1 MLYLDFLRHGETSLS
16 HTLRGKTD
24 DALTAK
30 GWMQMQSTIAHAEQV
45 SPAWDVIYSS
55 PLQRC
60 RLFAEQWAEQK
71 QLPLYIEPN
80 LQEMDFGEWEAQ
92 PTDRLYQLYPD
103 ELAQFWQKPL
113 SFTPPQAESLLAFK
127 SRVLE
132 SVETLTQQ
140 MYAQGWTRAL
150 IISHGGVIKLL
161 KCQALKQN
169 DNDLLKMSAEL
180 GQLNCFVFDQGQLQ
194 FIQSEDV

>member
-16 HTLRGKTD
+16 HTLRGRTD

-30 GWMQMQSTIAHAEQV
+30 GWAQMKSTIAQAEQLRQ
-45 SPAWDVIYSS
+45 AWDVIYSS

-140 MYAQGWTRAL
+140 MHKQGWQRAL

-169 DNDLLKMSAEL
+169 ANDLLKMSAEL
-180 GQLNCFVFDQGQLQ
+180 AQLNRFVFDQGQLQ

>member
-1 MLYLDFLRHGETSLS
+1 MLYLDFLRHGETNLS
-16 HTLRGKTD
+16 HTLRGRTD

-30 GWMQMQSTIAHAEQV
+30 GWAQMRSTITQSEQTGQ
-45 SPAWDVIYSS
+45 AWDVIYSS

-60 RLFAEQWAEQK
+60 RLFSEQWAEQK

-92 PTDRLYQLYPD
+92 STERLYQLYPD
-103 ELAQFWQKPL
+103 ELAQFWQTPL
-113 SFTPPQAESLLAFK
+113 SFTPPQAESLLTFK

-161 KCQALKQN
+161 KCQALRQH

>member
-16 HTLRGKTD
+16 HTLRGRTD

-30 GWMQMQSTIAHAEQV
+30 GWAQMRSTLTQSEQTGQ
-45 SPAWDVIYSS
+45 AWDVIYSS

-92 PTDRLYQLYPD
+92 STERLYQLYPD
-103 ELAQFWQKPL
+103 ELAQFWQTPL
-113 SFTPPQAESLLAFK
+113 SFTPPQAESLLTFK
-127 SRVLE
+127 SRVVE
-132 SVETLTQQ
+132 SIQILTQQ

-161 KCQALKQN
+161 KCQALKQH

-180 GQLNCFVFDQGQLQ
+180 GQLNSFVFDQGQLQ

>member
-1 MLYLDFLRHGETSLS
+1 MLCLDFLRHGETSLS

-30 GWMQMQSTIAHAEQV
+30 GWAQMQSTIAQAEQV
-45 SPAWDVIYSS
+45 SQAWDVIYSS

-92 PTDRLYQLYPD
+92 STERLYQLYPD
-103 ELAQFWQKPL
+103 ELAQFWQTPL
-113 SFTPPQAESLLAFK
+113 SFTPPQAESLLTFK

-132 SVETLTQQ
+132 SIETLTQQ

-169 DNDLLKMSAEL
+169 ANDLLKMSAEL
-180 GQLNCFVFDQGQLQ
+180 AQLNRFVFDQGQLQ

>member
-16 HTLRGKTD
+16 HTLRGRTD

-30 GWMQMQSTIAHAEQV
+30 GWAQMRSTITQAEQV
-45 SPAWDVIYSS
+45 SQAWDVIYSS

-71 QLPLYIEPN
+71 QLPLFIEPN

-92 PTDRLYQLYPD
+92 PTERLYQLFPD
-103 ELAQFWQKPL
+103 ELAQFWQTPL

-132 SVETLTQQ
+132 SVEALTQQ
-140 MYAQGWTRAL
+140 MHVQGWQRAL
-150 IISHGGVIKLL
+150 IVSHGGVIKLL
-161 KCQALKQN
+161 KCQALKQH

-180 GQLNCFVFDQGQLQ
+180 GQLNSFVFDQGQLQ
-194 FIQSEDV
+194 FIQSEGV

>member
-30 GWMQMQSTIAHAEQV
+30 GWAQMQSTIAQAEQV
-45 SPAWDVIYSS
+45 SQAWDVIYSS

-92 PTDRLYQLYPD
+92 PTERLYQLYPD
-103 ELAQFWQKPL
+103 ELAQFWQTPL

-140 MYAQGWTRAL
+140 MHKQGWQRAL

>member
-16 HTLRGKTD
+16 HSLRGRTD

-30 GWMQMQSTIAHAEQV
+30 GWTQMRSTITQSEQTGQ
-45 SPAWDVIYSS
+45 AWDVIYSS

-71 QLPLYIEPN
+71 QLPLFIEPN

-92 PTDRLYQLYPD
+92 STERLYQLYPD
-103 ELAQFWQKPL
+103 ELAQFWQTPL
-113 SFTPPQAESLLAFK
+113 SFTPPQAESLLTFK

-161 KCQALKQN
+161 KCQALRQH

>member
-1 MLYLDFLRHGETSLS
+1 MLYLDFLRHGETNLS
-16 HTLRGKTD
+16 HTLRGRTD

-30 GWMQMQSTIAHAEQV
+30 GWAQMRSTITQSEQTGQ
-45 SPAWDVIYSS
+45 AWDVIYSS

-60 RLFAEQWAEQK
+60 RLFSEQWAEQK

-92 PTDRLYQLYPD
+92 STERLYQLYTD
-103 ELAQFWQKPL
+103 ELAQFWQTPL
-113 SFTPPQAESLLAFK
+113 SFTPPQAESLLTFK

-161 KCQALKQN
+161 KCQALKQH

>member
-16 HTLRGKTD
+16 HTLRGRTD

-30 GWMQMQSTIAHAEQV
+30 GWAQMQSTIAQAEQLR
-45 SPAWDVIYSS
+45 PAWDVIYSS

-169 DNDLLKMSAEL
+169 ANDLLKMSAEL
-180 GQLNCFVFDQGQLQ
+180 AQLNRFVFDQGQLQ
-194 FIQSEDV
+194 FIQSGDV

>member
-16 HTLRGKTD
+16 HTLRGRTD

-30 GWMQMQSTIAHAEQV
+30 GWAQMQSTIAQAEQLRQ
-45 SPAWDVIYSS
+45 AWDIIYSS
-55 PLQRC
+55 PLKRC
-60 RLFAEQWAEQK
+60 RLFAEQWAGQK
-71 QLPLYIEPN
+71 QLPLFIEPN

-92 PTDRLYQLYPD
+92 STERLYQLYPD

-169 DNDLLKMSAEL
+169 ANDLLKMSAEL
-180 GQLNCFVFDQGQLQ
+180 AQLNRFVFDQGQLQ

>member
-16 HTLRGKTD
+16 HTLRGRTD

-30 GWMQMQSTIAHAEQV
+30 GWLQMQSTITQSEQTGQ
-45 SPAWDVIYSS
+45 AWDVIYSS

-71 QLPLYIEPN
+71 QLPLYIEQN
-80 LQEMDFGEWEAQ
+80 LQEIDFGEWEAQ
-92 PTDRLYQLYPD
+92 PTERLYQLYPD
-103 ELAQFWQKPL
+103 ELAQFWQTPL
-113 SFTPPQAESLLAFK
+113 SFTLPQAESLLTFK

-132 SVETLTQQ
+132 SIETLTQQ

-161 KCQALKQN
+161 KCQALKQH

>member
-16 HTLRGKTD
+16 HTLRGRTD

-30 GWMQMQSTIAHAEQV
+30 GCAQMRSTITQSEQTNQ
-45 SPAWDVIYSS
+45 AWDVIYSS

-60 RLFAEQWAEQK
+60 RLFAEQWAGQK
-71 QLPLYIEPN
+71 QLPLFIEPN

-92 PTDRLYQLYPD
+92 STERLYQLYPD
-103 ELAQFWQKPL
+103 ELAQFWQTPL
-113 SFTPPQAESLLAFK
+113 SFTPPQAESLLTFK

-132 SVETLTQQ
+132 SIETLTQQ

-161 KCQALKQN
+161 KCQALKQH

-180 GQLNCFVFDQGQLQ
+180 GQMNSFVFDQGQLQ

>member
-24 DALTAK
+24 DALTEK
-30 GWMQMQSTIAHAEQV
+30 GWMQMQSTIAQAEQV
-45 SPAWDVIYSS
+45 SQAWDVIYSS

-132 SVETLTQQ
+132 SVETLNQQ

-169 DNDLLKMSAEL
+169 ANDLLKMSAEL
-180 GQLNCFVFDQGQLQ
+180 GQLNRFVFDQGQLQ

>member
-1 MLYLDFLRHGETSLS
+1 MLYLDFLRHGETNLS
-16 HTLRGKTD
+16 HTLRGRTD

-30 GWMQMQSTIAHAEQV
+30 GWAQMRSTITQSEQTGQ
-45 SPAWDVIYSS
+45 AWDVIYSS

-60 RLFAEQWAEQK
+60 RLFSEQWAEQK

-92 PTDRLYQLYPD
+92 STERLYQLYPD
-103 ELAQFWQKPL
+103 ELAQFWQTPL
-113 SFTPPQAESLLAFK
+113 SFTPPQAESLLTFK

-161 KCQALKQN
+161 KCQALKQH

-180 GQLNCFVFDQGQLQ
+180 GQLNSFVFDQGQLQ

>member
-16 HTLRGKTD
+16 HTLRGRTD

-30 GWMQMQSTIAHAEQV
+30 GWTQMRSTITQAEQLRQV
-45 SPAWDVIYSS
+45 WDVIYSS

-60 RLFAEQWAEQK
+60 RLFAEQWAGQK
-71 QLPLYIEPN
+71 QLPLFIEPN

-92 PTDRLYQLYPD
+92 STARLYQLYPD
-103 ELAQFWQKPL
+103 KLAQFWQTPL
-113 SFTPPQAESLLAFK
+113 SFTPPQAESLMTFK

-161 KCQALKQN
+161 KCQALKQH

-180 GQLNCFVFDQGQLQ
+180 GQLNCFVFDQGKLQ
-194 FIQSEDV
+194 FNQIEDV

>member
-1 MLYLDFLRHGETSLS
+1 MLYLDFLRHGETSLR

-30 GWMQMQSTIAHAEQV
+30 GWMQMPSTIAQAEQL
-45 SPAWDVIYSS
+45 SQAWDVIYSS

-60 RLFAEQWAEQK
+60 CLFAEEWAEQK
-71 QLPLYIEPN
+71 QLPLYIEQN
-80 LQEMDFGEWEAQ
+80 LQEIDFGEWEAQ
-92 PTDRLYQLYPD
+92 PTERLYQLYPD
-103 ELAQFWQKPL
+103 ELAQFWQTPL

-140 MYAQGWTRAL
+140 MHKQGWQRAL

-180 GQLNCFVFDQGQLQ
+180 GQLNRFVFDQGQLQ

>member
-16 HTLRGKTD
+16 HTLRGRTD

-30 GWMQMQSTIAHAEQV
+30 GWAQMQSTIAQAEQLR
-45 SPAWDVIYSS
+45 PAWDVIYSS

-169 DNDLLKMSAEL
+169 ANDLLKMSAEL
-180 GQLNCFVFDQGQLQ
+180 AQLNRFVFDQGQLQ
-194 FIQSEDV
+194 FIQNEDV

>member
-16 HTLRGKTD
+16 HTLRGRTD

-30 GWMQMQSTIAHAEQV
+30 GWMQMRSTITQAEQV
-45 SPAWDVIYSS
+45 SLAWDVIYSS

-71 QLPLYIEPN
+71 QLPVYIDPN

-92 PTDRLYQLYPD
+92 PTERLYQQFPN

-132 SVETLTQQ
+132 SVEILTQQ
-140 MYAQGWTRAL
+140 MHVQGWQRAL

-169 DNDLLKMSAEL
+169 ANDLLKMSAEL
-180 GQLNCFVFDQGQLQ
+180 GQLNRFVFDQGQLQ
-194 FIQSEDV
+194 VIQSEGV

>member
-16 HTLRGKTD
+16 HTLRGRTD

-30 GWMQMQSTIAHAEQV
+30 GWAQMQSTITQSEQTGQ
-45 SPAWDVIYSS
+45 AWDVIYSS

-92 PTDRLYQLYPD
+92 PTERLYQQFPN
-103 ELAQFWQKPL
+103 ELAQFWQTPL

-140 MYAQGWTRAL
+140 MHKQGWQRAL

-180 GQLNCFVFDQGQLQ
+180 GQLNRFVFDQGQLQ

>member
-16 HTLRGKTD
+16 HTLRGRTD

-30 GWMQMQSTIAHAEQV
+30 GWVQMRSTITQSEQTGQ
-45 SPAWDVIYSS
+45 AWDVIYSS

-71 QLPLYIEPN
+71 QLPFFIEPN

-92 PTDRLYQLYPD
+92 STERLYQLYPD
-103 ELAQFWQKPL
+103 ELAQFWQTPL
-113 SFTPPQAESLLAFK
+113 SFTPPQAESLLTFK

-161 KCQALKQN
+161 KCQALKQH

>member
-1 MLYLDFLRHGETSLS
+1 MLYLDFLRHGETNLS
-16 HTLRGKTD
+16 HTLRGRTD

-30 GWMQMQSTIAHAEQV
+30 GWAQMRSTITQSEQTGQ
-45 SPAWDVIYSS
+45 AWDVIYSS

-92 PTDRLYQLYPD
+92 STERLYQLYPD
-103 ELAQFWQKPL
+103 ELAQFWQTPL

-127 SRVLE
+127 SRVVE
-132 SVETLTQQ
+132 SIQMLTQQ

-161 KCQALKQN
+161 KCQALKQH

>member
-16 HTLRGKTD
+16 HTLRGRTD

-30 GWMQMQSTIAHAEQV
+30 GWAQMRSTITQSEQTGQ
-45 SPAWDVIYSS
+45 AWDVIYSS

-71 QLPLYIEPN
+71 QLPLFIEPN

-92 PTDRLYQLYPD
+92 STERLYQLYPD
-103 ELAQFWQKPL
+103 ELAQFWQTPL
-113 SFTPPQAESLLAFK
+113 SFTPPQAESLMAFK
-127 SRVLE
+127 SRVVE
-132 SVETLTQQ
+132 SIQMLTQQ

-161 KCQALKQN
+161 KCQALKQH

-180 GQLNCFVFDQGQLQ
+180 GQLNSFVFDQGQLQ

>member
-16 HTLRGKTD
+16 HTLRGRTD

-30 GWMQMQSTIAHAEQV
+30 GWAQMQSTITQSEQTGQ
-45 SPAWDVIYSS
+45 AWDVIYSS

-80 LQEMDFGEWEAQ
+80 LQEIDFGEWEAQ
-92 PTDRLYQLYPD
+92 PTERLYQLYPD
-103 ELAQFWQKPL
+103 ELAQFWQTPL

-140 MYAQGWTRAL
+140 MHKQGWQRAL

-169 DNDLLKMSAEL
+169 ANDLLKMSAEL
-180 GQLNCFVFDQGQLQ
+180 GQLNRFVFDQGQLR

>member
-16 HTLRGKTD
+16 HTLRGRTD

-30 GWMQMQSTIAHAEQV
+30 GWAQMRSTITQSEQTGQ
-45 SPAWDVIYSS
+45 AWDVIYSS

-71 QLPLYIEPN
+71 QLPLFIEPN

-92 PTDRLYQLYPD
+92 LTERLYQLYPD
-103 ELAQFWQKPL
+103 ELAQFWQTPL
-113 SFTPPQAESLLAFK
+113 SFTLPQAESLLTFK

-161 KCQALKQN
+161 KCQALKQH

>member
-24 DALTAK
+24 DALTEK
-30 GWMQMQSTIAHAEQV
+30 GWMQMQSTIAQAEQV
-45 SPAWDVIYSS
+45 SQAWDVIYSS

-60 RLFAEQWAEQK
+60 RLFAEQWAGQK
-71 QLPLYIEPN
+71 QLPLFIEPN
-80 LQEMDFGEWEAQ
+80 LQEMDFGEWEAHS
-92 PTDRLYQLYPD
+92 TERLYQLYPD
-103 ELAQFWQKPL
+103 ELAQFWQTPL
-113 SFTPPQAESLLAFK
+113 SFTPPQAESLMAFK
-127 SRVLE
+127 SRVVE
-132 SVETLTQQ
+132 SIQILTQQ

-180 GQLNCFVFDQGQLQ
+180 GQLNSFVFTQGQLQ

>member
-45 SPAWDVIYSS
+45 SQAWDVIYSS

-60 RLFAEQWAEQK
+60 RLFAEEWAEQK

-92 PTDRLYQLYPD
+92 PTERLYQLFPD
-103 ELAQFWQKPL
+103 ELAQFWQTPL

-140 MYAQGWTRAL
+140 MHKQGWQRAL

-180 GQLNCFVFDQGQLQ
+180 AQLNRFVFDQGQLQ

>member
-16 HTLRGKTD
+16 HTLRGRTD

-30 GWMQMQSTIAHAEQV
+30 GWAQMQSTIAQAEQLR
-45 SPAWDVIYSS
+45 PAWDVIYSS

-180 GQLNCFVFDQGQLQ
+180 AQLNRFVFDQGQLQ

>member
-16 HTLRGKTD
+16 HTLRGRTD

-30 GWMQMQSTIAHAEQV
+30 GWAQMRSTITQSEQTGQ
-45 SPAWDVIYSS
+45 AWDVIYSS

-92 PTDRLYQLYPD
+92 STERLYQLYPD
-103 ELAQFWQKPL
+103 ELAQFWQTPL
-113 SFTPPQAESLLAFK
+113 SFTPPQAESLLTFK
-127 SRVLE
+127 SRVVE
-132 SVETLTQQ
+132 SIQILTQQ

-161 KCQALKQN
+161 KCQALKQH

-180 GQLNCFVFDQGQLQ
+180 GQLNSFVFDQGQLQ

>member
-30 GWMQMQSTIAHAEQV
+30 GWMQMQSTLTQAEQV
-45 SPAWDVIYSS
+45 SQAWDVIYSS

-71 QLPLYIEPN
+71 QLPLFIEPN

-92 PTDRLYQLYPD
+92 PTERLYQLFPD
-103 ELAQFWQKPL
+103 ELAQFWQTPL
-113 SFTPPQAESLLAFK
+113 SFTPPQAESLVVFK
-127 SRVLE
+127 SRVLK
-132 SVETLTQQ
+132 SVERLTQQ
-140 MYAQGWTRAL
+140 MHAQGWTRAL
-150 IISHGGVIKLL
+150 IISHAGVIKLL
-161 KCQALKQN
+161 KCQALKQH

-180 GQLNCFVFDQGQLQ
+180 GQLNCFVFTQGQLQ

>member
-16 HTLRGKTD
+16 HTLRGRTD

-30 GWMQMQSTIAHAEQV
+30 GWTQMRSTITQAEQLRQV
-45 SPAWDVIYSS
+45 WDVIYSS

-60 RLFAEQWAEQK
+60 RLFAEQWAGQK
-71 QLPLYIEPN
+71 QLPLFIEPN

-92 PTDRLYQLYPD
+92 STERLYQLYPD
-103 ELAQFWQKPL
+103 ELAQFWQTPL
-113 SFTPPQAESLLAFK
+113 SFTPPQAESLLTFK

-161 KCQALKQN
+161 KCQALKQH

>member
-1 MLYLDFLRHGETSLS
+1 MLYLDFLRHGETNLS
-16 HTLRGKTD
+16 HTLRGRTD

-30 GWMQMQSTIAHAEQV
+30 GWAQMRSTITQSEQTGQ
-45 SPAWDVIYSS
+45 AWDVIYSS

-71 QLPLYIEPN
+71 QLPLFIEPN

-92 PTDRLYQLYPD
+92 STERLYQLYPD
-103 ELAQFWQKPL
+103 ELAQFWQTPL
-113 SFTPPQAESLLAFK
+113 SFTPPQAESLLTFK

-161 KCQALKQN
+161 KCQALKQH

>member
-16 HTLRGKTD
+16 HSLRGRTD

-30 GWMQMQSTIAHAEQV
+30 GWAQMRSTITQSEQTGQ
-45 SPAWDVIYSS
+45 AWDVIYSS

-71 QLPLYIEPN
+71 QLPFFIEPN

-92 PTDRLYQLYPD
+92 STERLYQLYPD
-103 ELAQFWQKPL
+103 ELAQFWQTPL
-113 SFTPPQAESLLAFK
+113 SFTPPQAESLMAFK

-140 MYAQGWTRAL
+140 MHVQGWQRAL

-161 KCQALKQN
+161 KCQALKQH

-180 GQLNCFVFDQGQLQ
+180 GQLNRFVFDQGQLQ
-194 FIQSEDV
+194 VIQSEGV

>member
-16 HTLRGKTD
+16 HTLRGRTD

-30 GWMQMQSTIAHAEQV
+30 GWSQMRSTITQSEQTGQ
-45 SPAWDVIYSS
+45 AWDVIYSS

-92 PTDRLYQLYPD
+92 STERLYQLYPD
-103 ELAQFWQKPL
+103 ELAQFWQTPL
-113 SFTPPQAESLLAFK
+113 SFTPPQAESLLTFK

-140 MYAQGWTRAL
+140 MYARGWTRAL

-161 KCQALKQN
+161 KCQALKQH

>member
-1 MLYLDFLRHGETSLS
+1 MLYLDFLRHGETNLS
-16 HTLRGKTD
+16 HTLRGRTD

-30 GWMQMQSTIAHAEQV
+30 GWAQMRSTITQSEQTGQ
-45 SPAWDVIYSS
+45 AWDVIYSS

-60 RLFAEQWAEQK
+60 RLFSEQWAEQK

-92 PTDRLYQLYPD
+92 STERLYQLYPD
-103 ELAQFWQKPL
+103 ELAQFWQTPL
-113 SFTPPQAESLLAFK
+113 SFTLPQAESLLTFK

-161 KCQALKQN
+161 KCQALKQH

>member
-45 SPAWDVIYSS
+45 SQAWDVIYSS

-60 RLFAEQWAEQK
+60 RLFAEEWAEQK

-92 PTDRLYQLYPD
+92 PTERLYQLFPD
-103 ELAQFWQKPL
+103 ELAQFWQTPL

-140 MYAQGWTRAL
+140 MHKQGWTRAL

-180 GQLNCFVFDQGQLQ
+180 GQLNRFVFDQGQLQ

>member
-16 HTLRGKTD
+16 HTLRGRTD

-30 GWMQMQSTIAHAEQV
+30 GWAQMQSTIAQAEQV
-45 SPAWDVIYSS
+45 SQAWDVIYSS

-60 RLFAEQWAEQK
+60 RLFAAQWAGQK
-71 QLPLYIEPN
+71 QLPLFIEPN

-92 PTDRLYQLYPD
+92 PTDRLYQQFPN
-103 ELAQFWQKPL
+103 ELVQFWQTPL
-113 SFTPPQAESLLAFK
+113 SFTPPQAESLMAFK
-127 SRVLE
+127 SRVVE
-132 SVETLTQQ
+132 SIQILTQQ
-140 MYAQGWTRAL
+140 MYAQGWQRAL

-180 GQLNCFVFDQGQLQ
+180 GQLNRFVFDQGQLQ

>member
-1 MLYLDFLRHGETSLS
+1 MLYLDFLRHGETNLS
-16 HTLRGKTD
+16 HTLRGRTD

-30 GWMQMQSTIAHAEQV
+30 GWAQMRSTITQSEQTGQ
-45 SPAWDVIYSS
+45 AWDVIYSS

-60 RLFAEQWAEQK
+60 RLVSEQWAEQK

-92 PTDRLYQLYPD
+92 STERLYQLYPD
-103 ELAQFWQKPL
+103 ELAQFWQTPL
-113 SFTPPQAESLLAFK
+113 SFTPPQAESLLTFK

-161 KCQALKQN
+161 KCQALKQH

>member
-30 GWMQMQSTIAHAEQV
+30 GWMQMQSTLTQAEQV
-45 SPAWDVIYSS
+45 SQAWDVIYSS

-60 RLFAEQWAEQK
+60 HLFAEQWAEQK

-92 PTDRLYQLYPD
+92 PTERLYQLYPD
-103 ELAQFWQKPL
+103 ELAQFWQTPL

-140 MYAQGWTRAL
+140 MYAQGWQRAL

-180 GQLNCFVFDQGQLQ
+180 GQLNRFVFDQGQLQ

>member
-16 HTLRGKTD
+16 HSLRGRTD

-30 GWMQMQSTIAHAEQV
+30 GWTQMRSTITQSEQTGQ
-45 SPAWDVIYSS
+45 AWDVIYSS

-169 DNDLLKMSAEL
+169 ANDLLKMSAEL
-180 GQLNCFVFDQGQLQ
+180 AQLNRFVFDQGQLQ